1 MKKNG
6 LLNKELMSLIC
17 SAGHGDYIMITDRGF
32 PLPVA
37 PYTQVIDLGLAP
49 GFPDFT
55 SIAKLIFPEIA
66 VDWVYFTEETK
77 DSNPE
82 MIESI
87 TPLIPANSG
96 TTFMKHRDLK
106 DAALNPDLY
115 HARISG
121 FSKEESRKKRQLLD
135 QSRIIGFI
143 RTGEFTKYT
152 NVLIECGVAF

>member
-6 LLNKELMSLIC
+6 LLNKELVTLIC

-32 PLPVA
+32 PLPST

-55 SIAKLIFPEIA
+55 SIVKLIVPELA
-66 VDWVYFTEETK
+66 VEWVYFTEETK
-77 DSNPE
+77 NSNPD
-82 MIESI
+82 MIDKV

-96 TTFMKHRDLK
+96 ISFIKHQDLK
-106 DAALNPDLY
+106 EAALNPDLY
-115 HARISG
+115 HSKTSG
-121 FSKEESRKKRQLLD
+121 LTKENSREKRQLLD

-152 NVLIECGVAF
+152 NMLIECGVAF